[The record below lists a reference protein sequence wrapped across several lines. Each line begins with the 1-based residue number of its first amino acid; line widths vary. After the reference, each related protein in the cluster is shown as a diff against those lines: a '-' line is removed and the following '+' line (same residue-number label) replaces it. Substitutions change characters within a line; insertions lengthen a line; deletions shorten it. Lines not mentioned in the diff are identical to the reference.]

1 MASMSNYLENKLVDY
16 LFRGVSYAPP
26 ATLYI
31 ALCTAAPTDASTGST
46 LTEVSGGNYARQP
59 IASNTTNWFTTNG
72 DNAATSSGTN
82 GTTGNSVAILW
93 NSVTWNATVTDIAI
107 CDALTGGNVLFY
119 STLQSSKT
127 IAATDSL
134 SFAINSLTIQID
146 N

>member
-1 MASMSNYLENKLVDY
+1 MASMSNYLENKLVDF
-16 LFRGVSYAPP
+16 LFRGVSYTPP
-26 ATLYI
+26 TTLYI

-46 LTEVSGGNYARQP
+46 LTEVSGGNYSRQAF
-59 IASNTTNWFTTNG
+59 ASNATNWFTTNG
-72 DNAATSSGTN
+72 DNVATSSGTN

-93 NSVTWNATVTDIAI
+93 ASVTWSATVTDVAI

-119 STLQSSKT
+119 STLASSKT
-127 IAATDSL
+127 IAPTDSL

>member
-1 MASMSNYLENKLVDY
+1 MASMSNYLENKLADF
-16 LFRGVSYAPP
+16 LFRGVSYTPP

-46 LTEVSGGNYARQP
+46 ITEVTGGNYARQS

-82 GTTGNSVAILW
+82 GTVGNSTAILW
-93 NSVTWNATVTDIAI
+93 SSVTWSATVTDVAI

-127 IAATDSL
+127 IAPTDSL